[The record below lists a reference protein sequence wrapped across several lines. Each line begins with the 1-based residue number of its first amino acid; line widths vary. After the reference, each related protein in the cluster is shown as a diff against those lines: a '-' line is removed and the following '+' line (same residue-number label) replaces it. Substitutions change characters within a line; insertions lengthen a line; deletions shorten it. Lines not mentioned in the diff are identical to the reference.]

1 MSPAAPPVLD
11 VQPHTHTFK
20 QIAGTPLRA
29 DLYRP
34 TLDAQP
40 TPIIVWFHGGGLI
53 FGSRRWLNPKVL
65 TRYLAARFAVLTVDY
80 RLAPETK
87 LAAILEDV
95 DDALAWVRQNGHR
108 LGVDPRQLIV
118 MGESA
123 GGYLSLVAGHRSS
136 PRPRAVVSL
145 YGYGDI
151 TGAWYATPS
160 RFYNRQPPV
169 ERTAAEALI
178 GQAPIVDA
186 PGLDRLPYYI
196 YCRQHGLW
204 PNAVVGRDPVA
215 EPAAFA
221 PFCPAWNVD
230 ASYPPTILVHGTKDD
245 DVPYA
250 QSRMMARALARA
262 GVEYHLHRVWNAGH
276 GFDAD
281 SPAGRRAHEAVLEF
295 LSRYVRR
302 D

>member
-20 QIAGTPLRA
+20 QIAGTPLQA

-118 MGESA
+118 MGEF
-123 GGYLSLVAGHRSS
+123 GRRVSLVSGRPPQFTSSARGGVVVWLWRHHR
-136 PRPRAVVSL
+136 RVVRDAV
-145 YGYGDI
+145 
-151 TGAWYATPS
+151 
-160 RFYNRQPPV
+160 
-169 ERTAAEALI
+169 AL
-178 GQAPIVDA
+178 
-186 PGLDRLPYYI
+186 L
-196 YCRQHGLW
+196 
-204 PNAVVGRDPVA
+204 
-215 EPAAFA
+215 
-221 PFCPAWNVD
+221 
-230 ASYPPTILVHGTKDD
+230 
-245 DVPYA
+245 
-250 QSRMMARALARA
+250 
-262 GVEYHLHRVWNAGH
+262 
-276 GFDAD
+276 
-281 SPAGRRAHEAVLEF
+281 
-295 LSRYVRR
+295 
-302 D
+302 